1 MDFSS
6 LTSFVSVILAVSL
19 ASERLLTMVK
29 AAFPWLA
36 QEQKTDAKEVDLTRD
51 RSRRL
56 VLLAMAWVASWVA
69 ASFLVQGDWT
79 VGSLFAQVAVSGAKD
94 LGIPVPLVGLLASS
108 GSAFWNNVLGITKE
122 AKDTRRVETASAALA
137 FNAQAK
143 AEGKQAFDSGTVAN
157 AGSRISA
164 ARRVD
169 ASGVSKASAEV
180 ARIVSQGQP
189 SLSGGRPALAGGGQ

>member
-1 MDFSS
+1 MDFNS
-6 LTSFVSVILAVSL
+6 LTSFVSVLLAVSL

-56 VLLAMAWVASWVA
+56 TLLVMAWIASWVA
-69 ASFLVQGDWT
+69 ASFLVKGDWT
-79 VGSLFAQVAVSGAKD
+79 LNALFAQVPVPGAAN
-94 LGIPVPLVGLLASS
+94 LGVPVPLVGLLASS

-122 AKDTRRVETASAALA
+122 AKDTKRVETASAALA

-143 AEGKQAFDSGTVAN
+143 AEGKQAFDSGTV
-157 AGSRISA
+157 
-164 ARRVD
+164 VD
-169 ASGVSKASAEV
+169 AASRATTAGVPKASAEV
-180 ARIVSQGQP
+180 ARIASQGQP
-189 SLSGGRPALAGGGQ
+189 SLSGARAPGAGGGT